1 MVMTPQEPLGSDV
14 PETQQL
20 LFGANQSVSHEERRV
35 FVENDQDKKRHLGLL
50 STALLLTNRMIGA
63 AIFSVPSAIIQSVGS
78 VGASLSLWLVGL
90 GLALCGLFVWIEL
103 GCLMPRSG
111 GEKLYLEVAYPRPPR
126 LITTLYGF
134 FIIFALCGL
143 GSVVVSENLL
153 VAVDISASDFTKR
166 VLSVA
171 VLASIIGLHLTRR
184 DWSVRFMDYLG
195 LLKVFILVLVIL
207 TGLIALCGFIPS
219 VPDPTASFHRPF
231 AGSSTDL
238 YSYATAL
245 LKVFTTYQGWN
256 NAAYV
261 LDEVKDPR
269 RTMPLAGILGVG
281 LVGILYFLTNISY
294 FIVASPEE
302 ISNSG
307 VKVVAVLLGKVFGS
321 GAGRIAAALA
331 ALSTYGTLMTSSFT
345 MARVARNL
353 AVENVIPA
361 ARFFAR
367 ETIHGTPAAN
377 AYILVFMAAS
387 VAITVVPFGDAYVFL
402 TDINQYEW
410 AMVNSMVVLGLFRI
424 RQTVSYGPNQFRVWT
439 IVPLIF
445 LAVQAYICVSPFLYQ
460 AHAGRDTSLPYWLPE
475 LTAVGAFALG
485 GLYWRY
491 RRHH

>member
-1 MVMTPQEPLGSDV
+1 
-14 PETQQL
+14 
-20 LFGANQSVSHEERRV
+20 
-35 FVENDQDKKRHLGLL
+35 
-50 STALLLTNRMIGA
+50 MIGA
-63 AIFSVPSAIIQSVGS
+63 AIFSVPSSIIQSVGS

-171 VLASIIGLHLTRR
+171 VLASIVGLHLTRR

-219 VPDPTASFHRPF
+219 VPEPTSSFHRPF

-302 ISNSG
+302 IGHSG

-345 MARVARNL
+345 MSRVARNL

-377 AYILVFMAAS
+377 AYILVFIAAS
-387 VAITVVPFGDAYVFL
+387 VAIAVVPFGLSLLCLPAYIQNALILTVSQGDAYVFL

-424 RQTVSYGPNQFRVWT
+424 RKTVTYSSRQFRVWT

-491 RRHH
+491 RRDH